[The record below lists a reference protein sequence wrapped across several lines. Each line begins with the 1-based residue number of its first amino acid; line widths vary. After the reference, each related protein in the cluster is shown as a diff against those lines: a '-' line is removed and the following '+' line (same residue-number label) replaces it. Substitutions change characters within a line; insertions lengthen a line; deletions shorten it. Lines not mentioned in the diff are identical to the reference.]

1 MKKSYFV
8 LILCGI
14 GYLLSLLSR
23 SCPTVLV
30 DYMTIDFAFTP
41 QNIGYV
47 SAATMFSYGF
57 MQLPAGIL
65 ADAFGPRKILIIF
78 TLIAGIATLG
88 FAFSQSQTQV
98 IISRFFIGVGVSL
111 SVISIT
117 MLSLWFPPQTF
128 ARANS
133 ILCGISELGP
143 VLAATPL
150 LFVTQLLTWR
160 GAMLMMAVIVLGLT
174 LCWFFFIPEISPY
187 QVPKKQKATF
197 KSVFNGL
204 LIVIRN
210 KDFWPMCLWQ
220 MVATGSI
227 YMMINLWFIEYMQ
240 NTSSYGALQLSSVIS
255 IGGTFL
261 IFIQFS
267 VGFISDMIF
276 HSRKKVLI
284 LITVIYAV
292 PCTLFVFAAGH
303 LNYFMFVI
311 LGIMFM
317 CGISGSNICNTMV
330 KEICP
335 KELTGTALGLFNM
348 FYPLWTA
355 LTQILFGKIL
365 NYTSQAGYDAVS
377 SYRMACGLV
386 LFSAVLALICSFT
399 AKDTYALSHTAEQ
412 K

>member
-1 MKKSYFV
+1 MQKSYFV
-8 LILCGI
+8 LLLCGI

-30 DYMTIDFAFTP
+30 DYMVQDFAFTP
-41 QNIGYV
+41 QNIGFV

-88 FAFSQSQTQV
+88 FAFSGSQIQV
-98 IISRFFIGVGVSL
+98 IFSRFFIGVGVSL

-117 MLSLWFPPQTF
+117 MLSLWFTPQTF

-150 LFVTQLLTWR
+150 LFVVYLLSWR
-160 GAMLMMAVIVLGLT
+160 GAVILMAFILLALT
-174 LCWFFFIPEISPY
+174 VCWFFFIPEVSPY
-187 QVPKKQKATF
+187 QIVKKEKVTF
-197 KSVFNGL
+197 KSVFQGL
-204 LIVIRN
+204 MIVVRN
-210 KDFWPMCLWQ
+210 KQFWPLCLWQ

-227 YMMINLWFIEYMQ
+227 YMMINLWFVEYMQ
-240 NTSSYGALQLSSVIS
+240 KTSSYSFMQLSSVIS
-255 IGGTFL
+255 IGGVCL

-267 VGFISDMIF
+267 VGFLSDIVF
-276 HSRKKVLI
+276 KSRKKVLI
-284 LITVIYAV
+284 LITSIYFI
-292 PCTLFVFAAGH
+292 PCLLFVVAAGH
-303 LNYFMFVI
+303 LNYSMFVI

-317 CGISGSNICNTMV
+317 CGVSGSNICNTMV
-330 KEICP
+330 KETCP

-355 LTQILFGKIL
+355 LTQVLFGNIL
-365 NYTSQAGYDAVS
+365 VYAQGAGYS
-377 SYRMACGLV
+377 TINSYRLACGLV
-386 LFSAVLALICSFT
+386 LFSAILALICSFI
-399 AKDTYALSHTAEQ
+399 AKDTYALSHGSSE

>member
-1 MKKSYFV
+1 MQKSYFV
-8 LILCGI
+8 LLLCGI

-30 DYMTIDFAFTP
+30 DYMVQDFAFTP
-41 QNIGYV
+41 QNIGFV

-78 TLIAGIATLG
+78 TCIAGIATLG
-88 FAFSQSQTQV
+88 FAFSENQTQV
-98 IISRFFIGVGVSL
+98 VIARFFIGVGVSL

-117 MLSLWFPPQTF
+117 MLSLWFTPQTF

-150 LFVTQLLTWR
+150 LFVVYLLSWR
-160 GAMLMMAVIVLGLT
+160 GAMVLMAFILLGLT
-174 LCWFFFIPEISPY
+174 LCWFLFIPEVSPY
-187 QVPKKQKATF
+187 QVVKKEKATF
-197 KSVFNGL
+197 KSVFQGL
-204 LIVIRN
+204 MIVAKN
-210 KDFWPMCLWQ
+210 KQFWPLCLWQ

-227 YMMINLWFIEYMQ
+227 YMMINLWFVEYMQ
-240 NTSSYGALQLSSVIS
+240 KTSSYSFMQLSSVIS
-255 IGGTFL
+255 IGGACL

-267 VGFISDMIF
+267 VGFLSDIVF
-276 HSRKKVLI
+276 KSRKKVLI
-284 LITVIYAV
+284 LITCIYSV
-292 PCTLFVFAAGH
+292 PCLLFVVAAGH
-303 LNYFMFVI
+303 LNYIMFVI

-317 CGISGSNICNTMV
+317 CGVSGSNICNTMV
-330 KEICP
+330 KETCP

-355 LTQILFGKIL
+355 LTQVLFGNIL
-365 NYTSQAGYDAVS
+365 VYATNAGYGVIT
-377 SYRMACGLV
+377 SYRLACGLV
-386 LFSAVLALICSFT
+386 LFSAILALICSFI
-399 AKDTYALSHTAEQ
+399 AKDTYALSHASNE
-412 K
+412 

>member
-23 SCPTVLV
+23 ACPTVLV
-30 DYMTIDFAFTP
+30 DYMTADFAFTP

-65 ADAFGPRKILIIF
+65 ADAYGPRKILIIF
-78 TLIAGIATLG
+78 TLIAGLATLG
-88 FAFSQSQTQV
+88 FVFSQTQWQV
-98 IISRFFIGVGVSL
+98 IVSRFFIGVGVSL

-117 MLSLWFPPQTF
+117 MLSLWFPPQNF

-133 ILCGISELGP
+133 ILCGISEFGP

-160 GAMLMMAVIVLGLT
+160 GAMGLMAVIILGLT

-187 QVPKKQKATF
+187 QIPKKEKATF
-197 KSVFNGL
+197 KSVFGGL
-204 LIVIRN
+204 LTVIKN
-210 KDFWPMCLWQ
+210 KHFWPLCLWQ

-240 NTSSYGALQLSSVIS
+240 NTSSYGAMQLSSVIS
-255 IGGTFL
+255 IGGACL

-267 VGFISDMIF
+267 VGFLSDMVF
-276 HSRKKVLI
+276 RSRKKVLI
-284 LITVIYAV
+284 LITVIYFI
-292 PCTLFVFAAGH
+292 PCAMFVFAAGH

-317 CGISGSNICNTMV
+317 CGVSGSNICNTMV

-348 FYPLWTA
+348 FYPLWTS
-355 LTQILFGKIL
+355 LTQILFGRIL
-365 NYTSQAGYDAVS
+365 TYTNQAGYDTIS

-386 LFSAVLALICSFT
+386 LFSAVLALIFSFVT
-399 AKDTYALSHTAEQ
+399 KDTYALSHGGQ

>member
-1 MKKSYFV
+1 MMQKSYFV
-8 LILCGI
+8 LILCAV

-30 DYMTIDFAFTP
+30 DYMAADFAFTP

-78 TLIAGIATLG
+78 TLIAGVATLG
-88 FAFSQSQTQV
+88 FAFSQTSAQV
-98 IISRFFIGVGVSL
+98 IVSRFFIGVGVSL

-117 MLSLWFPPQTF
+117 MLSLWFTPQTF

-150 LFVTQLLTWR
+150 LFVTHLLTWR
-160 GAMLMMAVIVLGLT
+160 GAMLLMALIVLGLT
-174 LCWFFFIPEISPY
+174 LCWFFFIPEVSSY
-187 QVPKKQKATF
+187 QTPKKEKATF
-197 KSVFNGL
+197 KSVFRGL
-204 LIVIRN
+204 LVVVKN
-210 KDFWPMCLWQ
+210 KRFWPLCLWQ

-240 NTSSYGALQLSSVIS
+240 KTSSYGFLQLSSVIS
-255 IGGTFL
+255 IGGTCL

-267 VGFISDMIF
+267 VGFLSDMVF
-276 HSRKKVLI
+276 RSRKKVLI

-292 PCTLFVFAAGH
+292 PCFLFVFAAGH
-303 LNYFMFVI
+303 LNYFMFVV

-317 CGISGSNICNTMV
+317 CGVSGSNICNTMV
-330 KEICP
+330 KETCP

-355 LTQILFGKIL
+355 LTQVLFGKIL
-365 NYTSQAGYDAVS
+365 TYAQGAGYGTVA

-386 LFSAVLALICSFT
+386 LFSAVLALLCSFVS
-399 AKDTYALSHTAEQ
+399 KDTYALSHEQ
-412 K
+412 V

>member
-1 MKKSYFV
+1 MMQKSYFV
-8 LILCGI
+8 LILCAI

-30 DYMTIDFAFTP
+30 DYMTADFAFTP

-65 ADAFGPRKILIIF
+65 ADAFGPRKILIVF
-78 TLIAGIATLG
+78 TLIAGLATLG
-88 FAFSQSQTQV
+88 FAFSQTPNQV
-98 IISRFFIGVGVSL
+98 IVSRFFIGVGVSL

-117 MLSLWFPPQTF
+117 MLSLWFTPQTF

-150 LFVTQLLTWR
+150 LFVTHLLSWR
-160 GAMLMMAVIVLGLT
+160 GAMLLMAVVILGLT
-174 LCWFFFIPEISPY
+174 LCWFFFIPEVSPY
-187 QVPKKQKATF
+187 QVPKKEKATL
-197 KSVFNGL
+197 KSVFAGL
-204 LIVIRN
+204 LVVVKN
-210 KDFWPMCLWQ
+210 KNFWPLCLWQ

-227 YMMINLWFIEYMQ
+227 YMMINLWFVEYMQ
-240 NTSSYGALQLSSVIS
+240 KTSSYSFMQLSSVIS
-255 IGGTFL
+255 IGGTCL

-267 VGFISDMIF
+267 VGFLSDMVF
-276 HSRKKVLI
+276 RSRKKVLV

-292 PCTLFVFAAGH
+292 PCFMFVFAAGR
-303 LNYFMFVI
+303 LNYAMFVL

-317 CGISGSNICNTMV
+317 CGVSGSNICNTMV
-330 KEICP
+330 KETCP

-355 LTQILFGKIL
+355 VTQVLFGKIL
-365 NYTSQAGYDAVS
+365 TYAQGAGYDTVA

-386 LFSAVLALICSFT
+386 LFSAVLALVCSFVS
-399 AKDTYALSHTAEQ
+399 KDTYAISHTEKA
-412 K
+412 

>member
-1 MKKSYFV
+1 MQKSYFV

-23 SCPTVLV
+23 SYPTVLV
-30 DYMTIDFAFTP
+30 DYMSADFGFTP

-65 ADAFGPRKILIIF
+65 ADAYGPRKILIIF
-78 TLIAGIATLG
+78 TFIAGIATLG
-88 FAFSQSQTQV
+88 FAFSQTQTQV
-98 IISRFFIGVGVSL
+98 IVSRFFIGVGVSL

-117 MLSLWFPPQTF
+117 MLSLWFTPQTF

-143 VLAATPL
+143 VLAATPFL
-150 LFVTQLLTWR
+150 VVTHVLTWR
-160 GAMLMMAVIVLGLT
+160 GAVFAMAVIVLGLT
-174 LCWFFFIPEISPY
+174 LCWIFCIPEVSPY
-187 QVPKKQKATF
+187 QTPKKQKATL
-197 KSVFNGL
+197 KSMLAGL
-204 LIVIRN
+204 VTVMKN
-210 KDFWPMCLWQ
+210 KNFWPLCLWQ

-227 YMMINLWFIEYMQ
+227 YMMINLWYVEYMQ
-240 NTSSYGALQLSSVIS
+240 KTSSYSFLQLSSVIS
-255 IGGTFL
+255 IGGACL

-267 VGFISDMIF
+267 VGFLSDMVF

-284 LITVIYAV
+284 LITSIYAV
-292 PCTLFVFAAGH
+292 PSFLFVFAAGH
-303 LNYFMFVI
+303 LNYFMFVV

-317 CGISGSNICNTMV
+317 CGVSGSNICNTMV
-330 KEICP
+330 KETCP

-355 LTQILFGKIL
+355 LTQVLFGKIL
-365 NYTSQAGYDAVS
+365 IYANQAGYDTVS

-386 LFSAVLALICSFT
+386 LLSAVLALICSFVS
-399 AKDTYALSHTAEQ
+399 KDTYKLSHADA
-412 K
+412 

>member
-1 MKKSYFV
+1 MRKSYFV

-14 GYLLSLLSR
+14 GYLISLLSR

-30 DYMTIDFAFTP
+30 DYMTNDFGFTP

-78 TLIAGIATLG
+78 TMIAGLATLG
-88 FAFSQSQTQV
+88 FAFAQTPNQV
-98 IISRFFIGVGVSL
+98 IVSRFFIGVGVSL

-117 MLSLWFPPQTF
+117 MLSLWFTPQTF

-143 VLAATPL
+143 VLAATPF
-150 LFVTQLLTWR
+150 LFITQLLTWR
-160 GAMLMMAVIVLGLT
+160 GATFLMAVIVFGLT
-174 LCWFFFIPEISPY
+174 LCWVFFIPEISPY
-187 QVPKKQKATF
+187 QTPKKEKATF
-197 KSVFNGL
+197 KSMMHGL
-204 LIVIRN
+204 GVVIKN
-210 KDFWPMCLWQ
+210 KNFWPLCLWQ

-227 YMMINLWFIEYMQ
+227 YMMINLWYVEYMQ
-240 NTSSYGALQLSSVIS
+240 KTSSYGALQLSSVIS
-255 IGGTFL
+255 IGGACL

-267 VGFISDMIF
+267 VGFLSDMVF

-284 LITVIYAV
+284 LITSIYFV
-292 PCTLFVFAAGH
+292 PCLLFVVAAGH
-303 LNYFMFVI
+303 MNYVMFVI

-317 CGISGSNICNTMV
+317 CGVSGSNICNTMV
-330 KEICP
+330 KETCP

-355 LTQILFGKIL
+355 LTQVLFGKIL
-365 NYTSQAGYDAVS
+365 IYTQNAGYSVVD
-377 SYRMACGLV
+377 SYRMACCLV
-386 LFSAVLALICSFT
+386 LGSAVLALICSFVV
-399 AKDTYALSHTAEQ
+399 KDTYALSHAE
-412 K
+412 